1 MTAVYQFTMYDILT
15 DTERE
20 SRRWGTREAIDRIGG
35 KVIEDSA
42 VNIDTSLL
50 GSEVEGMT
58 DVGLIPA
65 GQAALKNRS
74 GKKNGPPS
82 PAGRVLMPRVS

>member
-20 SRRWGTREAIDRIGG
+20 PRRWGTREAIDRIGG
-35 KVIEDSA
+35 TVIEDPA
-42 VNIDTSLL
+42 VNIETPLL

-58 DVGLIPA
+58 ERGFNPSRPSGSRKSIP
-65 GQAALKNRS
+65 
-74 GKKNGPPS
+74 
-82 PAGRVLMPRVS
+82 

>member
-58 DVGLIPA
+58 ERGFNPSRPSGSKKQVG
-65 GQAALKNRS
+65 
-74 GKKNGPPS
+74 
-82 PAGRVLMPRVS
+82 